1 MEKRTFQNYI
11 DKIDAVRY
19 LDSNRMLKLSK
30 QMLSEAKQDKDECAQ
45 AWANYFS
52 LEARYRL
59 GKLDEKM
66 LGTAAKVLQ
75 ASRTHS
81 MPELEAKILNMIGI
95 FLLAQGDHVA
105 ALEYYQMAMEI
116 TKKHRYYGRVRVLNN
131 NIGDIFMRMKQY
143 KEALELFL
151 KCYEQSVAMYE
162 KKLATGKGEIGVYNI
177 NIAAL
182 NIAQCYCELGK
193 HEESLAWLEKLIR
206 DEEGFEENYYGSGKE
221 VLYVRNYAK
230 LGRFGQAEQYIENII
245 KAAEDGIEAIEMA
258 EEYLSVCRILIEV
271 DKLEQAD
278 RMLKAVH
285 RIAGELNF
293 STLWCPYYETVIAY
307 AKKKQNTAMLLAA
320 YDKYM
325 ESQKKRDAFLE
336 KQQYRGVKN
345 RQALNAA
352 MQKQKK
358 AEQTQLNLK
367 HLSEHDPLTG
377 LYNRYVLN
385 RESKRWWKRATAKES
400 TVGVI
405 VMDIDYFKQYNDT
418 YGHLEGDACIKRVS
432 DIIRDTIGSRG
443 IVVRYGGDEFFI
455 LLQGRKTEEIIELS
469 CAINSRLRTEKIPHN
484 KSLVSSYVTVSQGIA
499 NGIPEQNQTM
509 DDLTGLADNALYRAK
524 EKRRGSIGVYENRDY
539 RVITM

>member
-11 DKIDAVRY
+11 EKIDAVRY
-19 LDSNRMLKLSK
+19 LDSDRMLKLSK
-30 QMLSEAKQDKDECAQ
+30 QMLAEAKKDKDECTQ
-45 AWANYFS
+45 AWANYYS
-52 LEARYRL
+52 LEAMYRL

-75 ASRTHS
+75 SARTHS
-81 MPELEAKILNMIGI
+81 IHELEAKILNMIGI

-116 TKKHRYYGRVRVLNN
+116 TKKHRYYGRIRVLNN

-151 KCYEQSVAMYE
+151 KCYDQSVAMYE
-162 KKLATGKGEIGVYNI
+162 KKLAAGKEIGIHNI
-177 NIAAL
+177 NIAVL
-182 NIAQCYCELGK
+182 NIAQCYYELGMY
-193 HEESLAWLEKLIR
+193 EESMAWLKKLVR
-206 DEEGFEENYYGSGKE
+206 DEAGVEGNYYGSGKE
-221 VLYVRNYAK
+221 ALYVKNYAK
-230 LGRFGQAEQYIENII
+230 LGRYEEAEQYVESII
-245 KAAEDGIEAIEMA
+245 KAAEDGVEAIEMA
-258 EEYLSVCRILIEV
+258 DEYLSICRILIDW

-278 RMLKAVH
+278 RMLKSVH
-285 RIAGELNF
+285 RIAEELNF
-293 STLWCPYYETVIAY
+293 PTLWCPYYEAVIVY
-307 AKKKQNTAMLLAA
+307 AKKKQNTGMLLAA

-345 RQALNAA
+345 RQALNTA

-358 AEQTQLNLK
+358 AEQTRLSLK

-385 RESKRWWKRATAKES
+385 RESARWWKKATAKGS
-400 TVGVI
+400 TVGII

-418 YGHLEGDACIKRVS
+418 YGHLAGDSCIKRVS
-432 DIIRDTIGSRG
+432 DIIRETVGSHG

-455 LLQGRKTEEIIELS
+455 LIQGRKTEEIIELS
-469 CAINSRLRTEKIPHN
+469 YAINARLKIERIPHK

-509 DDLTGLADNALYRAK
+509 DDLTALADNALYRAK
-524 EKRRGSIGVYENRDY
+524 EKRRGSIGVYENKDY